1 MPAAIYNFEIE
12 KGSDFSISFQY
23 NDAAGVP
30 IDISGKC
37 VQFKMLMSDGGGRI
51 YSSASPATYN
61 SNGWSLSADNLGKIS
76 LKIRSTRTFNFTG
89 TSCVYDLDVSDS
101 DGNIRLA
108 TGSISFVSRN
118 TAMPA
123 DVCSVETDSE
133 VTPPPP
139 PPPPPPSP
147 SPTPSPSP
155 SPSPSPPSPPSPA
168 PNEFE
173 DLCLPYDC
181 VELDV
186 YSVVYA
192 GSGLNITDL
201 STSSGS
207 ITSTDTRMIENIELA
222 INKLAHSSPQDI
234 AFLLAPPSGSKI
246 LLSANH
252 KIVNN
257 NNNFSFMF
265 SNKATATSYLHNIS
279 NGGLC
284 NIYDKTSSY
293 KYNNEN
299 LLYSFDHLFD
309 TSTTGVWTLYAKDT
323 DPLSSGS
330 LDSWNLIV
338 TYKPVE

>member
-30 IDISGKC
+30 IDLSGKC
-37 VQFKMLMSDGGGRI
+37 VQFKMLMSNGNQYI
-51 YSSASPATYN
+51 FSSAAPATYI
-61 SNGWSLSADNLGKIS
+61 SDGWSLSADNLGKIS
-76 LKIRSTRTFNFTG
+76 LKIRSTITVDLTG
-89 TSCVYDLDVSDS
+89 TSCVYDLDVSDTT
-101 DGNIRLA
+101 GNIRLA
-108 TGSISFVSRN
+108 AGSISFVSRN
-118 TAMPA
+118 IDPLGLGS
-123 DVCSVETDSE
+123 CSVATNPA
-133 VTPPPP
+133 VTATQTLTTSTPTGVAAT
-139 PPPPPPSP
+139 
-147 SPTPSPSP
+147 PTPT
-155 SPSPSPPSPPSPA
+155 PA

-222 INKLAHSSPQDI
+222 INKLSHSSPQDI
-234 AFLLAPPSGSKI
+234 AFLLAPPSGNKI

-330 LDSWNLIV
+330 LDSWKLIV
-338 TYKPVE
+338 TYKPVEE

>member
-30 IDISGKC
+30 IDLSGKC
-37 VQFKMLMSDGGGRI
+37 VQFKMLMSNGNQYI
-51 YSSASPATYN
+51 FSSAAPATYI
-61 SNGWSLSADNLGKIS
+61 SDGWSLSADNLGKIS
-76 LKIRSTRTFNFTG
+76 LKIRSTITVDLTG
-89 TSCVYDLDVSDS
+89 TSCVYDLDVSDTT
-101 DGNIRLA
+101 GNIRLA
-108 TGSISFVSRN
+108 AGSISFVSRN
-118 TAMPA
+118 IDPLGLGS
-123 DVCSVETDSE
+123 CSVATNPA
-133 VTPPPP
+133 VTATQTLTTSTPTGVAAT
-139 PPPPPPSP
+139 
-147 SPTPSPSP
+147 PTPT
-155 SPSPSPPSPPSPA
+155 PA

-192 GSGLNITDL
+192 GSGLNINDL

-222 INKLAHSSPQDI
+222 INKLSHSSPQDI

-330 LDSWNLIV
+330 LDSWKLIV
-338 TYKPVE
+338 TYKPAE

>member
-30 IDISGKC
+30 IDLSGKC
-37 VQFKMLMSDGGGRI
+37 VQFKMLMSNGNQYI
-51 YSSASPATYN
+51 FSSAAPATYI
-61 SNGWSLSADNLGKIS
+61 SDGWSLSADNLGKIS
-76 LKIRSTRTFNFTG
+76 LKIRSTITVDLTG
-89 TSCVYDLDVSDS
+89 TSCVYDLDVSDTT
-101 DGNIRLA
+101 GNIRLA
-108 TGSISFVSRN
+108 AGSISFVSRN
-118 TAMPA
+118 IDPLGLGS
-123 DVCSVETDSE
+123 CSVATNPA
-133 VTPPPP
+133 VTATQTLTTSTPTGVAAT
-139 PPPPPPSP
+139 
-147 SPTPSPSP
+147 PTPT
-155 SPSPSPPSPPSPA
+155 PA

-222 INKLAHSSPQDI
+222 INKLSHSSPQDI

-330 LDSWNLIV
+330 LDSWKLIV
-338 TYKPVE
+338 TYKPVEE

>member
-30 IDISGKC
+30 IDLSGKC
-37 VQFKMLMSDGGGRI
+37 VQFKMLMSNGNQYI
-51 YSSASPATYN
+51 FSSAAPATYI
-61 SNGWSLSADNLGKIS
+61 SDGWSLSADNLGKIS
-76 LKIRSTRTFNFTG
+76 LKIRSTITVDLTG
-89 TSCVYDLDVSDS
+89 TSCVYDLDVSDTT
-101 DGNIRLA
+101 GNIRLA
-108 TGSISFVSRN
+108 AGSISFVSRN
-118 TAMPA
+118 IDPLGLGS
-123 DVCSVETDSE
+123 CSVATNPA
-133 VTPPPP
+133 VTATQTLTTSTPTGVAAT
-139 PPPPPPSP
+139 
-147 SPTPSPSP
+147 PTPT
-155 SPSPSPPSPPSPA
+155 PA

-192 GSGLNITDL
+192 GSGLNINDL

-330 LDSWNLIV
+330 LDSWKLIV

>member
-30 IDISGKC
+30 IDLSGKC
-37 VQFKMLMSDGGGRI
+37 VQFKMLMSNGDQYI
-51 YSSASPATYN
+51 FSSAAPATY
-61 SNGWSLSADNLGKIS
+61 SSDDWSLSADNLGKIS
-76 LKIRSTRTFNFTG
+76 LKIKSTITVDLTG

-101 DGNIRLA
+101 AGNIRLA
-108 TGSISFVSRN
+108 AGSISFVSRN
-118 TAMPA
+118 IDPLGLG
-123 DVCSVETDSE
+123 VCSVAISPRITNTGLLTTS
-133 VTPPPP
+133 TPTAG
-139 PPPPPPSP
+139 SAT
-147 SPTPSPSP
+147 PTPTPT
-155 SPSPSPPSPPSPA
+155 PA

-192 GSGLNITDL
+192 GSGLNINDL

-265 SNKATATSYLHNIS
+265 SNKATATSYLHNMS

-330 LDSWNLIV
+330 LDSWKLIV

>member
-1 MPAAIYNFEIE
+1 M
-12 KGSDFSISFQY
+12 
-23 NDAAGVP
+23 
-30 IDISGKC
+30 
-37 VQFKMLMSDGGGRI
+37 
-51 YSSASPATYN
+51 
-61 SNGWSLSADNLGKIS
+61 
-76 LKIRSTRTFNFTG
+76 
-89 TSCVYDLDVSDS
+89 
-101 DGNIRLA
+101 
-108 TGSISFVSRN
+108 
-118 TAMPA
+118 
-123 DVCSVETDSE
+123 
-133 VTPPPP
+133 
-139 PPPPPPSP
+139 
-147 SPTPSPSP
+147 
-155 SPSPSPPSPPSPA
+155 
-168 PNEFE
+168 
-173 DLCLPYDC
+173 CLPYDC

-192 GSGLNITDL
+192 GSGLNINDL

-234 AFLLAPPSGSKI
+234 AFLLAPPSGNKI

-330 LDSWNLIV
+330 LDSWKLIV
-338 TYKPVE
+338 TYKPVEE

>member
-30 IDISGKC
+30 IDLSGKC
-37 VQFKMLMSDGGGRI
+37 VQFKMLMSNGNQYI
-51 YSSASPATYN
+51 FSSAAPATYI
-61 SNGWSLSADNLGKIS
+61 SDGWSLSADNLGKIS
-76 LKIRSTRTFNFTG
+76 LKIRSTITVDLTG
-89 TSCVYDLDVSDS
+89 TSCVYDLDVSDTT
-101 DGNIRLA
+101 GNIRLA
-108 TGSISFVSRN
+108 AGSISFVSRN
-118 TAMPA
+118 IDPLGLGS
-123 DVCSVETDSE
+123 CSVATNPA
-133 VTPPPP
+133 VTATQTLTTSTPTGVAAT
-139 PPPPPPSP
+139 
-147 SPTPSPSP
+147 PTPT
-155 SPSPSPPSPPSPA
+155 PA

-192 GSGLNITDL
+192 GSGLNINDL

-234 AFLLAPPSGSKI
+234 AFLLAPPSGNKI

-330 LDSWNLIV
+330 LDSWKLIV
-338 TYKPVE
+338 TYKPAE

>member
-1 MPAAIYNFEIE
+1 M
-12 KGSDFSISFQY
+12 
-23 NDAAGVP
+23 
-30 IDISGKC
+30 
-37 VQFKMLMSDGGGRI
+37 
-51 YSSASPATYN
+51 
-61 SNGWSLSADNLGKIS
+61 
-76 LKIRSTRTFNFTG
+76 
-89 TSCVYDLDVSDS
+89 
-101 DGNIRLA
+101 
-108 TGSISFVSRN
+108 
-118 TAMPA
+118 
-123 DVCSVETDSE
+123 
-133 VTPPPP
+133 
-139 PPPPPPSP
+139 
-147 SPTPSPSP
+147 
-155 SPSPSPPSPPSPA
+155 
-168 PNEFE
+168 
-173 DLCLPYDC
+173 
-181 VELDV
+181 
-186 YSVVYA
+186 VYA

-207 ITSTDTRMIENIELA
+207 ITSTDTRKIENIELA

-299 LLYSFDHLFD
+299 LLYNFDHLFD

>member
-30 IDISGKC
+30 IDLSGKC
-37 VQFKMLMSDGGGRI
+37 VQFKMLMSNGNQYI
-51 YSSASPATYN
+51 FSSAAPANYN
-61 SNGWSLSADNLGKIS
+61 SHGWSLSADNLGKIS
-76 LKIRSTRTFNFTG
+76 LKIRSTITVGFTG
-89 TSCVYDLDVSDS
+89 TSCSYDLDVGDAN
-101 DGNIRLA
+101 GNIRLA
-108 TGSISFVSRN
+108 AGSISFVSRN
-118 TAMPA
+118 TVMPA
-123 DVCSVETDSE
+123 SVCSVETNPK
-133 VTPPPP
+133 VAAPPPP
-139 PPPPPPSP
+139 V
-147 SPTPSPSP
+147 SPTVTITVTSTGVAVTPTPT
-155 SPSPSPPSPPSPA
+155 PA

-192 GSGLNITDL
+192 GSGLNINDL

-222 INKLAHSSPQDI
+222 INKLSHSSPQDI

-293 KYNNEN
+293 KYDNEK

-330 LDSWNLIV
+330 LDSWKLIV
-338 TYKPVE
+338 TYKPAE

>member
-30 IDISGKC
+30 IDLSGKC
-37 VQFKMLMSDGGGRI
+37 VQLKMLMSNGDQ
-51 YSSASPATYN
+51 YVFSSAAPATY
-61 SNGWSLSADNLGKIS
+61 SSDGWSLSADNLGKIS
-76 LKIRSTRTFNFTG
+76 LKILSTTTLGFIG
-89 TSCVYDLDVSDS
+89 TSCVYDLDVSDAT
-101 DGNIRLA
+101 GNIRLA
-108 TGSISFVSRN
+108 AGSISFVSRN
-118 TAMPA
+118 IDPL
-123 DVCSVETDSE
+123 DLGSCSVSTDPKKLTATQ
-133 VTPPPP
+133 TPTTSTPTA
-139 PPPPPPSP
+139 
-147 SPTPSPSP
+147 PTPTPT
-155 SPSPSPPSPPSPA
+155 PA

-181 VELDV
+181 VELDI

-192 GSGLNITDL
+192 GSGLNINDL

-234 AFLLAPPSGSKI
+234 AFLLAPPSGNKI

-330 LDSWNLIV
+330 LDSWKLIV

>member
-30 IDISGKC
+30 IDLSGKC
-37 VQFKMLMSDGGGRI
+37 VQFKMLMSNGNQYI
-51 YSSASPATYN
+51 FSSAAPATYI
-61 SNGWSLSADNLGKIS
+61 SDGWSLSADNLGKIS
-76 LKIRSTRTFNFTG
+76 LKIRSTITVDLTG
-89 TSCVYDLDVSDS
+89 TSCVYDLDVSDTT
-101 DGNIRLA
+101 GNIRLA
-108 TGSISFVSRN
+108 AGSISFVSRN
-118 TAMPA
+118 IDPLGLGS
-123 DVCSVETDSE
+123 CSVATNPA
-133 VTPPPP
+133 VTATQTLTTSTPTGVAAT
-139 PPPPPPSP
+139 
-147 SPTPSPSP
+147 PTPT
-155 SPSPSPPSPPSPA
+155 PA

-192 GSGLNITDL
+192 GSGLNINDL

-222 INKLAHSSPQDI
+222 INKLSHSSPQDI
-234 AFLLAPPSGSKI
+234 AFLLAPPSGNKI

-299 LLYSFDHLFD
+299 LLYSFDLLFD

-330 LDSWNLIV
+330 LDSWKLIV

>member
-30 IDISGKC
+30 IDLSGKC
-37 VQFKMLMSDGGGRI
+37 VQLKMLMSNGDQ
-51 YSSASPATYN
+51 YVFSSAAPANYT
-61 SNGWSLSADNLGKIS
+61 SHGWSLSADNLGKIS
-76 LKIRSTRTFNFTG
+76 LKILSTTTLGFIG

-101 DGNIRLA
+101 AGNIRLA
-108 TGSISFVSRN
+108 AGSISFVSRN
-118 TAMPA
+118 IDPLNLGY
-123 DVCSVETDSE
+123 CSVSTDPKKLAATQTTTTS
-133 VTPPPP
+133 TPTA
-139 PPPPPPSP
+139 
-147 SPTPSPSP
+147 PTPT
-155 SPSPSPPSPPSPA
+155 PA

-234 AFLLAPPSGSKI
+234 AFLLAPPSGNKI

-330 LDSWNLIV
+330 LDSWKLIV

>member
-30 IDISGKC
+30 IDLSGKC
-37 VQFKMLMSDGGGRI
+37 VQFKMLMSNGDQYI
-51 YSSASPATYN
+51 FSSAAPATY
-61 SNGWSLSADNLGKIS
+61 SSDDWSLSADNLGKIS
-76 LKIRSTRTFNFTG
+76 LKIKSTITVDLTG

-101 DGNIRLA
+101 AGNIRLA
-108 TGSISFVSRN
+108 AGSISFVSRN

-123 DVCSVETDSE
+123 SVCSVEVDPTVAPPIVSPTVTITVTSTGVA
-133 VTPPPP
+133 VTPT
-139 PPPPPPSP
+139 
-147 SPTPSPSP
+147 PT
-155 SPSPSPPSPPSPA
+155 PA

-192 GSGLNITDL
+192 GSGLNINDL

-330 LDSWNLIV
+330 LDSWKLIV

>member
-30 IDISGKC
+30 IDLSGKC
-37 VQFKMLMSDGGGRI
+37 VQFKMLMSNGDQ
-51 YSSASPATYN
+51 YVFSSAAPATYS

-76 LKIRSTRTFNFTG
+76 LKIRSTITVDLTG
-89 TSCVYDLDVSDS
+89 TSCSYDLDVSDTT
-101 DGNIRLA
+101 GNIRLA
-108 TGSISFVSRN
+108 AGSISFVSRN
-118 TAMPA
+118 IDPLGLGI
-123 DVCSVETDSE
+123 CSVAILPRIANTGLLATS
-133 VTPPPP
+133 TPTAG
-139 PPPPPPSP
+139 SAT
-147 SPTPSPSP
+147 PTPTPT
-155 SPSPSPPSPPSPA
+155 PA

-181 VELDV
+181 VELDI

-192 GSGLNITDL
+192 GSGLNINDL

-234 AFLLAPPSGSKI
+234 AFLLAPPSGNKI

-330 LDSWNLIV
+330 LDSWKLIV

>member
-30 IDISGKC
+30 IDISGEC
-37 VQFKMLMSDGGGRI
+37 VIFQMLMLDGGAEI
-51 YSSASPATYN
+51 FSSAAPATYS

-76 LKIRSTRTFNFTG
+76 LKIRSTITVDLTG
-89 TSCVYDLDVSDS
+89 TSCSYDLDVSDTT
-101 DGNIRLA
+101 GNIRLA
-108 TGSISFVSRN
+108 AGSISFVSRN
-118 TAMPA
+118 IDPLGLGI
-123 DVCSVETDSE
+123 CSVAILPRIANTGLLATS
-133 VTPPPP
+133 TPTAG
-139 PPPPPPSP
+139 SAT
-147 SPTPSPSP
+147 PTPTPT
-155 SPSPSPPSPPSPA
+155 PA

-192 GSGLNITDL
+192 GSGLNINDL

-330 LDSWNLIV
+330 LDSWKLIV

>member
-30 IDISGKC
+30 IDLSGKC
-37 VQFKMLMSDGGGRI
+37 VQFKMLMSNGNQYI
-51 YSSASPATYN
+51 FSSAAPATYI
-61 SNGWSLSADNLGKIS
+61 SDGWSLSADNLGKIS
-76 LKIRSTRTFNFTG
+76 LKIRSTITVDLTG
-89 TSCVYDLDVSDS
+89 TSCVYDLDVSDTT
-101 DGNIRLA
+101 GNIRLA
-108 TGSISFVSRN
+108 AGSISFVSRN
-118 TAMPA
+118 IDPLGLGS
-123 DVCSVETDSE
+123 CSVATNPA
-133 VTPPPP
+133 VTATQTLTTSTPTGVAAT
-139 PPPPPPSP
+139 
-147 SPTPSPSP
+147 PTPT
-155 SPSPSPPSPPSPA
+155 PA

-207 ITSTDTRMIENIELA
+207 ITSTDTRMIENVELA

-234 AFLLAPPSGSKI
+234 AFLLAPPSGNKI

-330 LDSWNLIV
+330 LDSWKLIV

>member
-30 IDISGKC
+30 IDLSGKC
-37 VQFKMLMSDGGGRI
+37 VQFKMLMSNGNQYI
-51 YSSASPATYN
+51 FSSAAPATYI
-61 SNGWSLSADNLGKIS
+61 SDGWSLSADNLGKIS
-76 LKIRSTRTFNFTG
+76 LKIRSTITVDLTG
-89 TSCVYDLDVSDS
+89 TSCVYDLDVSDTT
-101 DGNIRLA
+101 GNIRLA
-108 TGSISFVSRN
+108 AGSISFVSRN
-118 TAMPA
+118 IDPLGLGS
-123 DVCSVETDSE
+123 CSVATNPA
-133 VTPPPP
+133 VTATQTLTTSTPTGVAAT
-139 PPPPPPSP
+139 
-147 SPTPSPSP
+147 PTPT
-155 SPSPSPPSPPSPA
+155 PA

-192 GSGLNITDL
+192 GSGLNINDL

-330 LDSWNLIV
+330 LDSWKLIV
-338 TYKPVE
+338 TYKPAE

>member
-1 MPAAIYNFEIE
+1 
-12 KGSDFSISFQY
+12 
-23 NDAAGVP
+23 
-30 IDISGKC
+30 
-37 VQFKMLMSDGGGRI
+37 
-51 YSSASPATYN
+51 
-61 SNGWSLSADNLGKIS
+61 
-76 LKIRSTRTFNFTG
+76 
-89 TSCVYDLDVSDS
+89 
-101 DGNIRLA
+101 
-108 TGSISFVSRN
+108 
-118 TAMPA
+118 
-123 DVCSVETDSE
+123 
-133 VTPPPP
+133 
-139 PPPPPPSP
+139 
-147 SPTPSPSP
+147 
-155 SPSPSPPSPPSPA
+155 
-168 PNEFE
+168 
-173 DLCLPYDC
+173 
-181 VELDV
+181 
-186 YSVVYA
+186 
-192 GSGLNITDL
+192 
-201 STSSGS
+201 
-207 ITSTDTRMIENIELA
+207 MIENIELA

-330 LDSWNLIV
+330 LDSWKLIV
-338 TYKPVE
+338 TYKPAE

>member
-30 IDISGKC
+30 IDLSGKC
-37 VQFKMLMSDGGGRI
+37 VIFQMLMSDGGAEI
-51 YSSASPATYN
+51 FSSAAPANYSSH
-61 SNGWSLSADNLGKIS
+61 GWSLSADNLGKIS
-76 LKIRSTRTFNFTG
+76 IKIRSTRTVNLRG
-89 TSCVYDLDVSDS
+89 TSCSYDLDVSDTT
-101 DGNIRLA
+101 GNIRLA
-108 TGSISFVSRN
+108 AGSISFVSRN
-118 TAMPA
+118 TAMPPS
-123 DVCSVETDSE
+123 VCSVSTDPT
-133 VTPPPP
+133 VAAPPPP
-139 PPPPPPSP
+139 PPPTV
-147 SPTPSPSP
+147 SPTVTITVTSTGVAVTPTPT
-155 SPSPSPPSPPSPA
+155 PA

-192 GSGLNITDL
+192 GSGLNINDL

-330 LDSWNLIV
+330 LDSWKLIV
-338 TYKPVE
+338 TYKPVEE

>member
-30 IDISGKC
+30 IDLSGKC
-37 VQFKMLMSDGGGRI
+37 VQFKMLMSNGNQYI
-51 YSSASPATYN
+51 FSSAAPATYI
-61 SNGWSLSADNLGKIS
+61 SDGWSLSADNLGKIS
-76 LKIRSTRTFNFTG
+76 LKIRSTITVDLTG
-89 TSCVYDLDVSDS
+89 TSCVYDLDVSDTT
-101 DGNIRLA
+101 GNIRLA
-108 TGSISFVSRN
+108 AGSISFVSRN
-118 TAMPA
+118 IDPLGLGS
-123 DVCSVETDSE
+123 CSVATNPA
-133 VTPPPP
+133 VTATQTLTTSTPTGVAAT
-139 PPPPPPSP
+139 
-147 SPTPSPSP
+147 PTPT
-155 SPSPSPPSPPSPA
+155 PA

-234 AFLLAPPSGSKI
+234 AFLLAPPSGNKI

-330 LDSWNLIV
+330 LDSWKLIV
-338 TYKPVE
+338 TYKPVEE

>member
-30 IDISGKC
+30 IDLSGKC

-51 YSSASPATYN
+51 FSSAAPATYN

-76 LKIRSTRTFNFTG
+76 LKIRSTITVDLTG
-89 TSCVYDLDVSDS
+89 TSCVYDLDVSDTT
-101 DGNIRLA
+101 GNIRLA
-108 TGSISFVSRN
+108 AGSISFVSRN
-118 TAMPA
+118 IDPLGLGS
-123 DVCSVETDSE
+123 CSVATNPA
-133 VTPPPP
+133 VTATQTLTTSTPTGVAAT
-139 PPPPPPSP
+139 
-147 SPTPSPSP
+147 PTPT
-155 SPSPSPPSPPSPA
+155 PA

-192 GSGLNITDL
+192 GSGLNINDL

-222 INKLAHSSPQDI
+222 INKLSHSSPQDI